1 MLVAGVTGALI
12 LLAVPIYADI
22 WNVPAGGT
30 VFIGE
35 EGLDIRATGVVA
47 GDEIGW
53 WGPTGTPGTT
63 PAQQKITVSDPE
75 WFYISPASFSGYTG
89 PWFTTSGKKLVFYVK
104 EPSIS
109 LKMIDDSRDFDATGK
124 WVPRGDQVSFRIE
137 TNMVEMNKRPGVSGT
152 PVTIYI
158 RTPDGARLTAVYVAG
173 GGVHSLE
180 DLPVSSSPYET
191 DFAWDTGNS
200 AYKGGT
206 YTIWADATANSIDT
220 NNYAVGKTVT
230 SREGTGQ
237 LEVSSVNPS
246 IKATT
251 VGTTV
256 TPTTA
261 VTRPS
266 GAGTPLTTKSP
277 NATVS
282 STTLPATAAPAEV
295 TTAATVLTTVP
306 TTIPP
311 ATSPVPTTRAP
322 GYTCLTT
329 LLACGS
335 IGLLLLRKTA

>member
-1 MLVAGVTGALI
+1 MLLAGVTGVLI
-12 LLAVPIYADI
+12 LLAVPGYADI

-35 EGLDIRATGVVA
+35 EGLDITATGVAA

-109 LKMIDDSRDFDATGK
+109 LKMIDESRDFDATGK

-158 RTPDGARLTAVYVAG
+158 RTPDGARLTSVYVAG

-180 DLPVSSSPYET
+180 DLPVSSSPYVT

-251 VGTTV
+251 SGTTV

-261 VTRPS
+261 VTRP
-266 GAGTPLTTKSP
+266 AGTGTPAAARTPNTTVPATSLPTTVPTVLETTATSVPTVVPTPIPPASTAVPTTKSP
-277 NATVS
+277 
-282 STTLPATAAPAEV
+282 
-295 TTAATVLTTVP
+295 
-306 TTIPP
+306 
-311 ATSPVPTTRAP
+311 
-322 GYTCLTT
+322 GYTYLTAVM
-329 LLACGS
+329 ACGS
-335 IGLLLLRKTA
+335 FALLYLRKQA